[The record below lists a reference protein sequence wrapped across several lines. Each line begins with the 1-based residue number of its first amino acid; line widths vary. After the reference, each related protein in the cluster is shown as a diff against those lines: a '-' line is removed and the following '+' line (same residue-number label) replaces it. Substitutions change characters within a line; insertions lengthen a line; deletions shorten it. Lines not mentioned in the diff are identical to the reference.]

1 MPKIEIRPINSEDVK
16 SLKSIDHAGN
26 TTHVW
31 QMERKIDEGQVTIN
45 FREIRLPRKVRVEY
59 PRKLSYLTNSISSDE
74 TILVARLEEITI
86 GYVRVKVLPT
96 INSLSV
102 VDLVVDKD
110 QRRQGVGSALVFAAQ
125 EWGIQ
130 HGLRRMILETQS
142 KNYAAIQLA
151 QKLGYEFCGYNDH
164 YYENQDIALFFARYL
179 R

>member
-1 MPKIEIRPINSEDVK
+1 MPKIEIRPINSEDN
-16 SLKSIDHAGN
+16 SRLKAIDHAGN
-26 TTHVW
+26 TSHVW
-31 QMERKIDEGQVTIN
+31 QMERKFDDGQVIIN

-59 PRKLSYLTNSISSDE
+59 PRKLAYLTQAVSADE
-74 TILVARLEEITI
+74 SILVASMEEIAI
-86 GYVRVKVLPT
+86 GYVRVKTLPT
-96 INSLSV
+96 INSLSI

-110 QRRQGVGSALVFAAQ
+110 QRRQGIGSALVFAAQ

-130 HGLRRMILETQS
+130 RGLRRVIMETQS